1 LGRFNK
7 SEGNVKRLT
16 LKDEIWEEVKGH
28 FRQIMNEVSY
38 ETFIASASPLDIVD
52 NNFYIEVPGSPHK
65 MQYENYHGNTI
76 QQIAKDRTG
85 RDIQVKAILPGEYQK
100 KQVNEQKVDP
110 FLSTF
115 LREDRSIKLNHQY
128 TFESFVVG
136 DGSRMAH
143 AAALSVA
150 AHPGVLYNPLFIYGG
165 TGLGKTHLL
174 HAIGNEVYRTNPQAI
189 IRYVSTEMFTDEYI
203 SSIQS
208 GKMEQFK
215 AKYRRVD
222 LLMVDDIQFLTGKT
236 ETQNEF
242 FHTFEELWN
251 NGRQIVL
258 TSDRTPVELEKL
270 AERLVSRFQMGLIT
284 DIVAPDLET
293 RVAIL
298 SKKAESYRID
308 IHQDVL
314 RYIAEQIS
322 VNVRELEGALKRVQA
337 YSVIHNQDIT
347 VEVVRQ
353 ALRGIIGGKVRSTKV
368 TVPEIIEVVS
378 KHYSITVA
386 DIKGK
391 RRVKSISVPRQIA
404 MFLSRELTDLS
415 LPRIGKAFDG
425 KDHTTVMYAYKK
437 IAESILKDEFFASD
451 IQVLR
456 KKLGLQVVT

>member
-1 LGRFNK
+1 MA
-7 SEGNVKRLT
+7 
-16 LKDEIWEEVKGH
+16 LKDEIWEEVKMH

-38 ETFIASASPLDIVD
+38 ETFIASAKPLDIVD
-52 NNFYIEVPGSPHK
+52 NDFYIEVPGIPHK

-76 QQIAKDRTG
+76 EQIAKERTG
-85 RDIQVKAILPGEYQK
+85 RNIHVKVSLPGEYSK
-100 KQVNEQKVDP
+100 YVVGESASNSY
-110 FLSTF
+110 STF
-115 LREDRSIKLNHQY
+115 PQADRSIHLNPKY
-128 TFESFVVG
+128 TFDSFVVG

-150 AHPGVLYNPLFIYGG
+150 DHPGVLYNPLFIYGG

-174 HAIGNEVYRTNPQAI
+174 HAIGNEVYRNNPQMV

-215 AKYRRVD
+215 AKYRKVD

-251 NGRQIVL
+251 NGKQIVL
-258 TSDRTPVELEKL
+258 TSDRTPSELEKL

-298 SKKAESYRID
+298 RKKAESYGID
-308 IHQDVL
+308 IVQDVL

-337 YSVIHNQDIT
+337 YSVINNRDIT
-347 VEVVRQ
+347 IEVAHQ
-353 ALRGIIGGKVRSTKV
+353 ALIGITGGKVRKTKV
-368 TVPEIIEVVS
+368 DVSEIIEVVS
-378 KHYSITVA
+378 KYYAINPS

-391 RRVKSISVPRQIA
+391 RRIKSISVPRQIA
-404 MFLSRELTDLS
+404 MFLSRELTNLS

-425 KDHTTVMYAYKK
+425 KDHTTVMYAHKK
-437 IAESILKDEFFASD
+437 ISESVLKDEFLAND
-451 IQVLR
+451 IQALK
-456 KKLGLQVVT
+456 KKLGR

>member
-1 LGRFNK
+1 MG
-7 SEGNVKRLT
+7 
-16 LKDEIWEEVKGH
+16 LKDEIWEEVKIH

-38 ETFIASASPLDIVD
+38 ETFVASAKPLDVVND
-52 NNFYIEVPGSPHK
+52 DFYIEVPGIPHK
-65 MQYENYHGNTI
+65 MQYDNYHGNTI
-76 QQIAKDRTG
+76 EQIAKERTG
-85 RDIQVKAILPGEYQK
+85 RNIHVKIILPGEY
-100 KQVNEQKVDP
+100 NEFVVREDAKNY
-110 FLSTF
+110 LYSTF
-115 LREDRSIKLNHQY
+115 PQANRLVYLNPQF
-128 TFESFVVG
+128 TFDSFVVG
-136 DGSRMAH
+136 DSSRMAH

-150 AHPGVLYNPLFIYGG
+150 DHPGILYNPLFIYGG

-174 HAIGNEVYRTNPQAI
+174 HAIGNEAHRNNSQIV

-215 AKYRRVD
+215 MNYRKVD
-222 LLMVDDIQFLTGKT
+222 LLMVDDIQFLAGKT

-242 FHTFEELWN
+242 FNTFEELWN
-251 NGRQIVL
+251 NGKQIVL
-258 TSDRTPVELEKL
+258 TSDRTPSELEKL

-298 SKKAESYRID
+298 RKKAESYGID
-308 IHQDVL
+308 IVQDVL

-337 YSVIHNQDIT
+337 YSVINNRDIT
-347 VEVVRQ
+347 IEVAHQ
-353 ALRGIIGGKVRSTKV
+353 ALMGITSKKIRKTKV
-368 TVPEIIEVVS
+368 DIAEIIEVVS
-378 KHYSITVA
+378 KYYSINPS

-391 RRVKSISVPRQIA
+391 RRVKEISVPRQIA
-404 MFLSRELTDLS
+404 MFLSRELTDFS

-437 IAESILKDEFFASD
+437 ISESILGDEFLAND
-451 IQVLR
+451 IQML
-456 KKLGLQVVT
+456 KKQLGH

>member
-1 LGRFNK
+1 MA
-7 SEGNVKRLT
+7 
-16 LKDEIWEEVKGH
+16 LKDEIWEEVKMH

-38 ETFIASASPLDIVD
+38 ETFIASAKPLDIVD
-52 NNFYIEVPGSPHK
+52 NDFYIEVPGIPHK

-76 QQIAKDRTG
+76 EQIAKERTG
-85 RDIQVKAILPGEYQK
+85 RNIHVKISLPGEYSK
-100 KQVNEQKVDP
+100 HMVKESASNYY
-110 FLSTF
+110 STF
-115 LREDRSIKLNHQY
+115 PQVDRSIYLNPKY
-128 TFESFVVG
+128 TFDSFVVG

-150 AHPGVLYNPLFIYGG
+150 DHPGVLYNPLFIYSG

-174 HAIGNEVYRTNPQAI
+174 HAIGNEVYRNNPQMV

-215 AKYRRVD
+215 AKYRKVD

-251 NGRQIVL
+251 NGKQIVL
-258 TSDRTPVELEKL
+258 TSDRTPSELEKL

-298 SKKAESYRID
+298 RKKAESYGID
-308 IHQDVL
+308 IVQDVL

-337 YSVIHNQDIT
+337 YSVINNRDIT
-347 VEVVRQ
+347 IEVAHQ
-353 ALRGIIGGKVRSTKV
+353 ALVGITGGKVRKTKV
-368 TVPEIIEVVS
+368 DVAEIIEVVS
-378 KHYSITVA
+378 KYYVINPS

-391 RRVKSISVPRQIA
+391 RRIKSISVPRQIA
-404 MFLSRELTDLS
+404 MFLSRELTNLS

-425 KDHTTVMYAYKK
+425 KDHTTVMYAHKK
-437 IAESILKDEFFASD
+437 ISETVLKDEFLAND
-451 IQVLR
+451 IQALKR
-456 KKLGLQVVT
+456 KLGR